1 MLLSHLSAKSCS
13 LRPTYPGR
21 SGVVYALALAMTSLV
36 CRPALAVDGVWAPT
50 GFTGDGTG
58 SWSDATKWSGGTIA
72 SGAGSQ
78 ANFSTLNITVDSTVS
93 LNSPRTIGRLL
104 FGDTTASNNWILDNA
119 GNPANVL
126 TLDNTGGTGGP
137 RITVN
142 NQTATISAIL
152 AGTNGVTLTG
162 GVLGTSSG
170 NLTLSGANTYSGVTT
185 INAAAGPGG
194 QQFTLLLQN
203 DSALGTSSVFF
214 DPGGQGAR
222 LTLGAGV
229 NIPNAI
235 TLNTVRSIAG
245 NAAIRT
251 DGDVTATY
259 SGAIT
264 KNGVSTSGGEFGGPV
279 GAATTNFLILTGPIV
294 NNRVS
299 VAKNDPLVSNNAI
312 QVRHG
317 NVRMADTTGTSST
330 FRIENRNAILQV
342 GANNGIATNAY
353 VEIGGNVG
361 NPGGPPAAVLDLNG
375 FNQRL
380 VGVSNYLGNTQ
391 QENITNSSTTSPAV
405 LTLAP
410 VDPTANPHQARL
422 VFTAGGNAIGGN
434 AFISDTDENFPLSLV
449 INGHAAGIQYL
460 TTPNGSYRG
469 VTTLTSGTLAVS
481 ALDNAGTNSSIG
493 ASTFANPA
501 SALVFD
507 GGTLRYVNTALNN
520 ANNNVALANSTTPS
534 TDRNYTINTGKS
546 GTIDVE
552 AAGTTLTWS
561 GASANTSGSLMKA
574 GAGRLVLA
582 GANAHTGGTTV
593 GAGALSVTGS
603 LSTGA
608 VAVAGGATLT
618 GNGTIGG
625 VVNLAS
631 GASLVPGDGGV
642 GNLSVGGL
650 TLNAGS
656 STNFEFDGVSNDTVT
671 VSNAG
676 GLNIG
681 GGNVNLFNVGG
692 ITPFSTNGTY
702 TLMNINGGFSGA
714 TSNFTIA
721 NAVAGKFYNVASTA
735 SAIQLIIGNAT
746 TVNWNGNASGSWS
759 LGGNWAG
766 GASPNAI
773 GTSVR
778 FNGGNLTGASATTV
792 AVDGGGKIASGII
805 FNDDMSG
812 TSFDIAGPGTLT
824 LNNGVAAAGINVV
837 SGSQTISAPVAV
849 TNAMAVSLSN
859 SSSLT
864 NTGGITGGRPL
875 TVSGTGSVTL
885 RANNTYS
892 TTSISAATPDA
903 ATLNV
908 GAFGGSDTAGSL
920 GSGDVAMTGGA
931 VLNFNRANAYA
942 FAGGI
947 TGNGVGAGSVNQLGS
962 GTTTVAG
969 AINNVTTVNVSAG
982 ALTASSTI
990 NQTGGVNVTG
1000 TGSLTAAGSV
1010 SGAGAVTVNTTGTVN
1025 LNASNSFTGGLSIGA
1040 TGGTVNLNA
1049 AGALPAN
1056 AALGVDGGTLN
1067 LNANSISVTSF
1078 LDTVAGGVIVNN
1090 GAAASTSTI
1099 TFSGAGAGDEIFAAL
1114 NNGAGGGKIAL
1125 VTGIANSQSGNIYV
1139 LNLQATGT
1147 YSGGTT
1153 VNSQSIQASADNAF
1167 GTGPILIKK
1176 NNISTNSSQI
1186 LLAPGVS
1193 IGNAITIEQGNPL
1206 PVNGVGAF
1214 GVIQQTAAG
1223 GDTDVLGV
1231 ITIQEN
1237 NLNGGL
1243 FNGAPLLGADW
1254 MNVRGAVNVSGTAD
1268 TVVQRSG
1275 QVRFFAG
1282 GNYPRISL
1290 NGITQLGANNGINP
1304 TALIEMAV
1312 LEAGTLELSNAAG
1325 NSFNQAASGLSATG
1339 ANVSIVQN
1347 TGIGA
1352 SVLTLNTTASNT
1364 YNGSI
1369 DGNVSLSVAG
1379 TGTQI
1384 LTGTSSYTG
1393 ATTINGGT
1401 LLVNNAAGAG
1411 TGSGAVVVNS
1421 GGTLGGT
1428 GFIDNSFGAS
1438 SVTVN
1443 AGGNLAPGASAGT
1456 LTMSLGTGS
1465 LNLSGVAAGGL
1476 KFELGTP
1483 EVAGVDDNL
1492 DSDHVLLTSGTLNIG
1507 TLNFSEFTFSNAGGL
1522 AAGTYTLFD
1531 ASSPIT
1537 GAIGT
1542 ASGSFSGFTGTLSIN
1557 GANNDIL
1564 LTVTPGGNSADFN
1577 NDLIVNGTDFL
1588 IWQRGLGLT
1597 GQTGKTNGDANG
1609 DTVVN
1614 GADLGIWKTQFG
1626 TPGATGAASAVP
1638 EPTACMLLVV
1648 GGLGII
1654 AVRRN
1659 GVRRCGARG

>member
-1 MLLSHLSAKSCS
+1 MTLSHHS
-13 LRPTYPGR
+13 LHQSYRSR
-21 SGVVYALALAMTSLV
+21 SGVVYALALAVTA
-36 CRPALAVDGVWAPT
+36 CFCQPALAVDGVWSPT

-58 SWSDATKWSGGTIA
+58 LWSDATKWSGGVIA
-72 SGAGSQ
+72 NGAGSQ
-78 ANFSTLNITVDSTVS
+78 ANFSTLNINANSTVS
-93 LNSPRTIGRLL
+93 LDSSRTIGRLL
-104 FGDTTASNNWILDNA
+104 FGDATTVSNPWTLDNA
-119 GNPANVL
+119 GNAANVL

-142 NQTATISAIL
+142 NQTTTISAVL
-152 AGTNGVTLTG
+152 AGTSGVTLTG
-162 GVLGTSSG
+162 GTGTAQSAT
-170 NLTLSGANTYSGVTT
+170 LTLSGANTYSGGTT
-185 INAAAGPGG
+185 INSAGQVNN
-194 QQFTLLLQN
+194 QQFTVLLQN
-203 DSALGTSSVFF
+203 DAALGAGPIVF
-214 DPGGQGAR
+214 DPGGTFGAR

-229 NIPNAI
+229 TISNPI
-235 TLNTVRSIAG
+235 TLNSVRSIAG

-259 SGAIT
+259 AGSVT

-279 GAATTNFLILTGPIV
+279 GGATTNFLILTGPII
-294 NNRVS
+294 NNLAS
-299 VAKNDPLVSNNAI
+299 VAKNASNVSNTAV

-317 NVRMADTTGTSST
+317 NVRMADTTGTSSA

-353 VEIGGNVG
+353 VNIGGNVG
-361 NPGGPPAAVLDLNG
+361 NPAGPPAAVLDLNG

-380 VGVSNYLGNTQ
+380 VGVSNYLGNDQ
-391 QENITNSSTTSPAV
+391 AESITNSSTTSASV
-405 LTLAP
+405 LTFAP
-410 VDPTANPHQARL
+410 ANPTTNPNQARL
-422 VFTAGGNAIGGN
+422 VFTAGSTGILPNAI
-434 AFISDTDENFPLSLV
+434 ISDADENFPLSIV
-449 INGHAAGIQYL
+449 VDGDAAGIQYF

-469 VTTLTSGTLAVS
+469 ATTLTSGTLAVS
-481 ALDNAGTNSSIG
+481 ALDNAGSNSSIG
-493 ASTFANPA
+493 ASLISNPA
-501 SALVFD
+501 SALVFN
-507 GGTLRYVNTALNN
+507 GGTLRYVNTGLNS
-520 ANNNVALANSTTPS
+520 ANNNVVLSNSTTPS
-534 TDRNYTINTGKS
+534 TDRNYTINTGKM

-552 AAGTTLTWS
+552 AAGTVLTWS
-561 GASANTSGSLMKA
+561 GASANTNGSLTKA
-574 GAGRLVLA
+574 GSGRLVLS

-593 GAGALSVTGS
+593 AAGALSVTGS
-603 LSTGA
+603 LSNGA
-608 VAVAGGATLT
+608 VAVASGATLT

-625 VVNLAS
+625 GVNLS
-631 GASLVPGDGGV
+631 GGAILVPGDGGV

-650 TLNAGS
+650 TLNSGS

-714 TSNFTIA
+714 VSNFTIA
-721 NAVAGKFYNVASTA
+721 NAVAGKFYNVTSTA
-735 SAIQLIIGNAT
+735 SAIQLIIGNAA
-746 TVNWNGNASGSWS
+746 TVNWNGNTSGSWS
-759 LGGNWAG
+759 LGGNWVG
-766 GASPNAI
+766 GSSPNVI

-792 AVDGGGKIASGII
+792 SVDGGGKIASGII
-805 FNDDMSG
+805 FNDDMSA

-837 SGSQTISAPVAV
+837 SGSHTISAPVSV

-859 SSSLT
+859 NSSLT
-864 NTGGITGGRPL
+864 NTGAITGGRPL
-875 TVSGTGSVTL
+875 TVSGTGTVTL
-885 RANNTYS
+885 KANNTYS
-892 TTSISAATPDA
+892 TTSISAATA
-903 ATLNV
+903 GSATLNV

-920 GSGDVAMTGGA
+920 GSGDVAMSGGA
-931 VLNFNRANAYA
+931 VLNFNRANAYS

-947 TGNGVGAGSVNQLGS
+947 TGSGVDAGSVNQLGT

-982 ALTASSTI
+982 ALSASSTI
-990 NQTGGVNVTG
+990 NQSGGVNVTG

-1010 SGAGAVTVNTTGTVN
+1010 SGAGAVTVDTTGTVN

-1056 AALGVDGGTLN
+1056 AVLGVDGGTLN
-1067 LNANSISVTSF
+1067 LNANNISVTSF
-1078 LDTVAGGVIVNN
+1078 LDATPGGVIVNN

-1099 TFSGAGAGDEIFAAL
+1099 TYNGAGSGDDIFAAL

-1125 VTGIANSQSGNIYV
+1125 VTGITNAQSGNIYI
-1139 LNLQATGT
+1139 LNLHATGT

-1153 VNSQSIQASADNAF
+1153 VNSQSIQASANNAF
-1167 GTGPILIKK
+1167 GTGPILVKK

-1193 IGNAITIEQGNPL
+1193 IGNAITVEQGNPF
-1206 PVNGVGAF
+1206 PVNGTGTF
-1214 GVIQQTAAG
+1214 GVIQQTGAG

-1231 ITIQEN
+1231 VTILEN

-1243 FNGAPLLGADW
+1243 FNGAPLAGADW

-1268 TVVQRSG
+1268 TVSQRSG
-1275 QVRFFAG
+1275 QVRYFAG
-1282 GNYPRISL
+1282 GNYPRIIL
-1290 NGITQLGANNGINP
+1290 NGIAQLGAANGINP
-1304 TALIEMAV
+1304 TAVIEMAV
-1312 LEAGTLELSNAAG
+1312 SEAGTLELSNAAG
-1325 NSFNQAASGLSATG
+1325 TSFNQGAAGLSATS
-1339 ANVSIVQN
+1339 ANIAIIQN
-1347 TGIGA
+1347 TGLGSSTLA
-1352 SVLTLNTTASNT
+1352 LNTTGTNT
-1364 YNGSI
+1364 YNGQI
-1369 DGNVSLSVAG
+1369 DGNISLTVAG

-1384 LTGTSSYTG
+1384 LTGSSTYTG
-1393 ATTINGGT
+1393 GTTINGGT
-1401 LLVNNAAGAG
+1401 LQVNNASGAG
-1411 TGSGAVVVNS
+1411 TGSGPTAVNS

-1428 GFIDNSFGAS
+1428 GFIDTSTTNSN
-1438 SVTVN
+1438 VTVN

-1456 LTMSLGTGS
+1456 LTMSLGTGT
-1465 LNLSGVAAGGL
+1465 LNLSAVAAGGL

-1492 DSDHVLLTSGTLNIG
+1492 DSDHVVLSSGALNIG
-1507 TLNFSEFTFSNAGGL
+1507 SLNFSEFTFSNAGGL

-1537 GAIGT
+1537 GTIGT
-1542 ASGSFSGFTGTLSIN
+1542 ASGSFGGFTGTLSIN
-1557 GANNDIL
+1557 GASNDVL

-1577 NDLIVNGTDFL
+1577 SDGIVNGTDFL

-1597 GQTGKTNGDANG
+1597 SQSGKTNGDANG

-1614 GADLGIWKTQFG
+1614 SLDLAVWKSQFG
-1626 TPGATGAASAVP
+1626 TPGVTGAASAVP
-1638 EPTACMLLVV
+1638 EPTACMLLVFAS
-1648 GGLGII
+1648 LGCI
-1654 AVRRN
+1654 AARRA
-1659 GVRRCGARG
+1659 GARQRDTRG